1 VTPRKAVRTIALAC
15 TLVAAAC
22 SHAGT
27 VAGDTSTLRIGISTE
42 PHSLNPLDQY
52 NGQEMVIER
61 LFTDTLTSFDP
72 TGNRVVPVLASGVP
86 ARENGDISADG
97 KTVVFHLRRGVK
109 WQDGAP
115 FTSADVVFTYRQVMN
130 PNNNPVTRF
139 GYDQID
145 LIEAPDA
152 FTVRLH
158 LKRPF
163 SPIVTT
169 FFGDANAPYGILPKH
184 LLEQYRSLE
193 RIPYDEMPIGTG
205 PFRVVSWRRGDRI
218 ELVANPHYFLGMPR
232 IARITIFFAH
242 DEQTLLTM
250 AGAREIDWVAE
261 LSPTLYEAAR
271 RVPDYHIVLVAQNR
285 WYGITINL
293 QRKVLQDVRV
303 RRAIELS
310 IDKPT
315 ITNAMTF
322 GTALPATQDLPSF
335 LWATG
340 DLSPSRYDPAQA
352 RALLAQA
359 GYSSS
364 HALHI
369 ELAYNSGD
377 ETARKTAVLLQSALA
392 NVGVVLSLKGYPNE
406 MLTAPAAMGGIE
418 YGGRFDLD
426 LGRIINGPEPDN
438 SAEYACAGFPPN
450 GYNMS
455 HYCTPEMDRLQR
467 IATSSYDRATRR
479 AAYASIEALLERDL
493 PQIPLWWPH
502 DVHLVSDRLQN
513 FDPNPFVETWDAWRW
528 SLTNG
533 GPHG

>member
-1 VTPRKAVRTIALAC
+1 VSFRALIVACVLLLLAAC
-15 TLVAAAC
+15 T
-22 SHAGT
+22 SRGT
-27 VAGDTSTLRIGISTE
+27 GGAGDREHLRIGFSTE

-72 TGNRVVPVLASGVP
+72 SGNRVVPILASRVP
-86 ARENGDISADG
+86 ARKNGDVSPDG
-97 KTVVFHLRRGVK
+97 KTIVFHLRRGVL

-115 FTSADVVFTYRQVMN
+115 FTSADVLFTYRQLMN

-139 GYDQID
+139 GYDEVDRID
-145 LIEAPDA
+145 APDPY
-152 FTVRLH
+152 TVRLR

-169 FFGDANAPYGILPKH
+169 FFGDANAPYGILPRH
-184 LLEQYRSLE
+184 LLSRYPSLE
-193 RIPYDEMPIGTG
+193 RIPYDELPIGTG

-218 ELVANPHYFLGMPR
+218 ELVANPQYFLGAPH
-232 IARITIFFAH
+232 IARITILFSH
-242 DEQTLLTM
+242 DEQTLVTM
-250 AGAREIDWVAE
+250 ARAGEIDWVAE
-261 LSPTLYEAAR
+261 LSPTLYESANN
-271 RVPDYHIVLVAQNR
+271 VPGYHVVLVAQNR
-285 WYGITINL
+285 WYGITFNL
-293 QRKVLQDVRV
+293 QRKALQDVRV
-303 RRAIELS
+303 RRAIELA
-310 IDKPT
+310 IDKRA
-315 ITNAMTF
+315 ITKAMTY

-335 LWATG
+335 LWASG
-340 DLSPSRYDPAQA
+340 HLPPSSYDPAGA

-359 GYSSS
+359 GYSPSRP
-364 HALHI
+364 LRV
-369 ELAYNSGD
+369 ELAYNSTD

-392 NVGVVLSLKGYPNE
+392 NAGIGLALKGYANE
-406 MLTAPAAMGGIE
+406 MLTAPASMGGIA

-438 SAEYACAGFPPN
+438 SAEYACAGVPPN

-455 HYCTPEMDRLQR
+455 HYCTPEMDRLQT

-479 AAYASIEALLERDL
+479 AAYAQIEALLERDL

-513 FDPNPFVETWDAWRW
+513 FDPNPFVETWDARRW
-528 SLTNG
+528 SLS
-533 GPHG
+533 PSR